1 MLYVLSLLTPIII
14 GTIVG
19 ILTHS
24 WIWGLVSGWVSLFL
38 SIAFFSLLAG
48 FLYGYPNKYS
58 RKWGAISRKSQ
69 QSYEPSKYEI
79 LNEILLTE
87 GKNLISKHFKHLEL
101 LGRSTNVSIDPFNP
115 SDYEYLVSA
124 FLGGPSH
131 IGHFDPDRLETIL
144 IKLLQDDYERYYQAA
159 RQNIVSRHTRPPYSK
174 GNN

>member
-19 ILTHS
+19 IVTHS

-48 FLYGYPNKYS
+48 LLYGYPNKYS

-87 GKNLISKHFKHLEL
+87 GKNLISKHFKHPEL
-101 LGRSTNVSIDPFNP
+101 LGRSTSVSIDPFNP

-131 IGHFDPDRLETIL
+131 LGRFDTEKLEGIL
-144 IKLLQDDYERYYQAA
+144 KKLLQDDYDRYYETAK
-159 RQNIVSRHTRPPYSK
+159 RQITASHLK
-174 GNN
+174 